1 VFHVDSTWVLSL
13 AVTCDN
19 DILISDGMAC
29 EQAADPAAA
38 IALFVDELLPQDGRV
53 GVADYPGVLQ
63 HVVQLHSLLWV
74 LH

>member
-1 VFHVDSTWVLSL
+1 
-13 AVTCDN
+13 
-19 DILISDGMAC
+19 MAG
-29 EQAADPAAA
+29 EQAAVPAAA
-38 IALFVDELLPQDGRV
+38 IALFVGELLPQDGRV